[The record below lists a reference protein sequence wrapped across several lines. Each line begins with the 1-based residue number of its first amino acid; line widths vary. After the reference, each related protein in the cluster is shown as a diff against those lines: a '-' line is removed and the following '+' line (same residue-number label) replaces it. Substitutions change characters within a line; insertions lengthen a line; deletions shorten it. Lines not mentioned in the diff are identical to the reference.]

1 MSLFRRILL
10 PRYSPDDNSGRPGM
24 MRASVFRRFPFPLL
38 AAALLCL
45 ALAAACGDSDPTST
59 ATLPLTP
66 TPSPTPTLT
75 PTFTPTPDPVDLAI
89 ANVSAA
95 AGGLTA
101 DSEACLRTL
110 YATTD
115 MAGLPS
121 GMGRL
126 PSGSS
131 EDPEDTLL
139 VFRFLLCLTDD
150 EWQRLL
156 SDDDMTEFSASALRC
171 VDEQIG
177 IERFVETIWGD
188 QSQMPPGETVQV
200 LQSCGL
206 EFFPIP
212 SLGEGGDG
220 AFNQVSLL
228 WLMHDPA
235 LQGLIDCLQ
244 EAASMQELDAFFSG
258 SSASPPAGIPQ
269 CLEQYVDILPS
280 GG

>member
-1 MSLFRRILL
+1 MSPTRQVTSRTHLL
-10 PRYSPDDNSGRPGM
+10 S
-24 MRASVFRRFPFPLL
+24 LL
-38 AAALLCL
+38 AAALLWF
-45 ALAAACGDSDPTST
+45 ALAGACDDPD
-59 ATLPLTP
+59 PTP
-66 TPSPTPTLT
+66 TPTA
-75 PTFTPTPDPVDLAI
+75 TPTPDPVDLAI
-89 ANVSAA
+89 ITVSAA
-95 AGGLTA
+95 AGGLTV

-121 GMGRL
+121 GMGGL
-126 PSGSS
+126 PSDSR
-131 EDPEDTLL
+131 EDPGDTLL

-150 EWQRLL
+150 EWQRLRA
-156 SDDDMTEFSASALRC
+156 DDDVVEFSTSALRC

-177 IERFVETIWGD
+177 IARFVEAIWGD
-188 QSQMPPGETVQV
+188 SSQMPPGETVQV

-212 SLGEGGDG
+212 SPGEGGKG

-244 EAASMQELDAFFSG
+244 EAASPQELDAFFSG
-258 SSASPPAGIPQ
+258 SGASPPAGIPQ
-269 CLEQYVDILPS
+269 CLAQYSQMLPS
-280 GG
+280 SR

>member
-1 MSLFRRILL
+1 MSAIRSAISRIRLL
-10 PRYSPDDNSGRPGM
+10 S
-24 MRASVFRRFPFPLL
+24 LL
-38 AAALLCL
+38 AAALISL
-45 ALAAACGDSDPTST
+45 ALAGACGDSDPT
-59 ATLPLTP
+59 PTP
-66 TPSPTPTLT
+66 TPSPTAT
-75 PTFTPTPDPVDLAI
+75 PTPTATPAPTATPTPDPVELAI
-89 ANVSAA
+89 VTVSTV

-115 MAGLPS
+115 MEG
-121 GMGRL
+121 L

-139 VFRFLLCLTDD
+139 AFRFFLCLTD
-150 EWQRLL
+150 EEGERLL
-156 SDDDMTEFSASALRC
+156 SLSADDVIGEFSPSALRC

-177 IERFVETIWGD
+177 LERFVEAISGD
-188 QSQMPPGETVQV
+188 PSQMPGETAQV
-200 LQSCGL
+200 LQSCNLG
-206 EFFPIP
+206 FFPLP
-212 SLGEGGDG
+212 DPGEGGEG

-269 CLEQYVDILPS
+269 CLAQYEDKLPS